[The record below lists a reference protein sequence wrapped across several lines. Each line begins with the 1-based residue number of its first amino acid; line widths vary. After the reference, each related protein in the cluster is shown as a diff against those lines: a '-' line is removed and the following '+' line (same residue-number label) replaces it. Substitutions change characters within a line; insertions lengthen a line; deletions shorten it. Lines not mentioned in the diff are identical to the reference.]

1 MERTL
6 PRVRDLMNE
15 RSLAV
20 STEHHLPSLQR
31 YQPHGLVQNR
41 DLEAIRRLD
50 NQICK
55 IDGMPMVGTHL
66 TGWNKNVKK
75 SDIIIFKYLEMERRT
90 LHRHHDRISCSG
102 GKPGS

>member
-6 PRVRDLMNE
+6 PRIRDLMNE

-20 STEHHLPSLQR
+20 SSEQHLPRLQR

-41 DLEAIRRLD
+41 GLEAICPLYD
-50 NQICK
+50 HLCK

-66 TGWNKNVKK
+66 AGWDKNVEK
-75 SDIIIFKYLEMERRT
+75 SDIIVFKYLEMERRT
-90 LHRHHDRISCSG
+90 LHRHHDWISCSG